1 MAITAVLLLSSLG
14 FLAITAQAQNCS
26 RPPKGENMDLKG
38 NDILLTSF
46 PDGTTVTF
54 ACNTGYESAG
64 GSPRITCTAGSW
76 SSLGLK
82 CQRKNCGPV
91 GEVENGHIE
100 YRPGTEFG
108 DTAVLICDIG
118 HMPVGGGKLTCG
130 TQGWMGRLPV
140 CEVTQCESPPVVQDG
155 SFSPNREVYDYKDT
169 IVYTCKSG
177 YTRNGSRQL
186 HCSDDGTFKPEPP
199 KCIKVECGDP
209 EISFGQLSSGA
220 RPPYGY
226 SSTVTLQCNAG
237 YTMIGS
243 ATVMCGL
250 NSQWWPGLPQCI
262 PQNCSRPFG
271 DNMDL
276 KGNDIFLTSF
286 PDGTTVTFAC
296 NTGYESAGE
305 SPHITCTAG
314 SWSPLGLKCQR
325 KNCFSVED
333 VQDGQIEYR
342 PGAEFGDKAVLIC
355 NIGYMPVGGGEL
367 TCGTQGWLGR
377 LPVCEVTQCESP
389 PVVQDGSFSPNREV
403 YDYKDTIV
411 YTCKSG
417 YTRNGSRQLHCS
429 DDGTFKPE
437 PPKCIKVE
445 CGEPEISFGQWSSG
459 ARPPYGYLSTVT
471 LRCNTGYKM
480 IGSATVTCELN
491 SQWSPALPQC
501 IPNPTTTTTTTT
513 TTITTT
519 NPSTPKK
526 PTVQGCEDPRKR
538 SAQVTVSPQPPYRHG
553 VKVTLGCSSGY
564 KLNGPDTQ
572 TCENN
577 GLWSPGIPE
586 CTLDNGNGSSK
597 GLVIGIVVVVIGALA
612 GGFGGF
618 MWYKKNSKKGKRKHD
633 SLDIPQLLAV
643 KTAS

>member
-199 KCIKVECGDP
+199 KCIKVECEDP

-226 SSTVTLQCNAG
+226 LSTVTLQCNAG

-243 ATVMCGL
+243 ATVMCEL
-250 NSQWWPGLPQCI
+250 NGQWSPGLPQCI
-262 PQNCSRPFG
+262 
-271 DNMDL
+271 
-276 KGNDIFLTSF
+276 
-286 PDGTTVTFAC
+286 
-296 NTGYESAGE
+296 
-305 SPHITCTAG
+305 
-314 SWSPLGLKCQR
+314 R
-325 KNCFSVED
+325 K
-333 VQDGQIEYR
+333 I
-342 PGAEFGDKAVLIC
+342 
-355 NIGYMPVGGGEL
+355 
-367 TCGTQGWLGR
+367 W
-377 LPVCEVTQCESP
+377 
-389 PVVQDGSFSPNREV
+389 
-403 YDYKDTIV
+403 
-411 YTCKSG
+411 
-417 YTRNGSRQLHCS
+417 
-429 DDGTFKPE
+429 
-437 PPKCIKVE
+437 
-445 CGEPEISFGQWSSG
+445 IS
-459 ARPPYGYLSTVT
+459 
-471 LRCNTGYKM
+471 
-480 IGSATVTCELN
+480 
-491 SQWSPALPQC
+491 
-501 IPNPTTTTTTTT
+501 
-513 TTITTT
+513 
-519 NPSTPKK
+519 
-526 PTVQGCEDPRKR
+526 
-538 SAQVTVSPQPPYRHG
+538 
-553 VKVTLGCSSGY
+553 
-564 KLNGPDTQ
+564 
-572 TCENN
+572 
-577 GLWSPGIPE
+577 
-586 CTLDNGNGSSK
+586 
-597 GLVIGIVVVVIGALA
+597 
-612 GGFGGF
+612 
-618 MWYKKNSKKGKRKHD
+618 
-633 SLDIPQLLAV
+633 
-643 KTAS
+643 